1 MERVN
6 SRVSQAYGYAVC
18 FITVIVMLIAIKAVV
33 DSAFDLSD
41 PLRAEGGGY
50 GRLGRPLTSF
60 DLYKAEA
67 RRQTGGRTQ
76 SGPVPMVAEGPPDT
90 PRNVLTDTTSS
101 DADLRRMY
109 DAERD
114 AAIGNAKFHAMR
126 SLVGNLL
133 LIVLAGTLFAVH
145 WRWLRKRDALPLT

>member
-6 SRVSQAYGYAVC
+6 SRISQAYGYAVC
-18 FITVIVMLIAIKAVV
+18 FITVVVMLIAMKSVV
-33 DSAFDLSD
+33 DASFDLSD

-60 DLYKAEA
+60 DLYKVEA
-67 RRQTGGRTQ
+67 RRQTGTRYQ
-76 SGPVPMVAEGPPDT
+76 SGSTVMVPEGEPNA

-101 DADLRRMY
+101 EADLRKLY

-114 AAIGNAKFHAMR
+114 AAIGNARFHAMR

-133 LIVLAGTLFAVH
+133 LIALAGTLFAVH
-145 WRWLRKRDALPLT
+145 WRWLRRRDTLPVG

>member
-6 SRVSQAYGYAVC
+6 SRISQAYGYAVC
-18 FITVIVMLIAIKAVV
+18 FITVVVMLIAIKSVV
-33 DSAFDLSD
+33 DAAFDLSD

-60 DLYKAEA
+60 DLYKVEA
-67 RRQTGGRTQ
+67 RRQTGTRYP
-76 SGPVPMVAEGPPDT
+76 SGSTVTIAEGESNT
-90 PRNVLTDTTSS
+90 PRNVVMDTTSS
-101 DADLRRMY
+101 EADLRKLY

-114 AAIGNAKFHAMR
+114 AAIGNARFHAMR

-133 LIVLAGTLFAVH
+133 LIALAGTLFAVH
-145 WRWLRKRDALPLT
+145 WRWLRRRDALPLA

>member
-6 SRVSQAYGYAVC
+6 SRVSQAYGYAIC
-18 FITVIVMLIAIKAVV
+18 FITVVVMLIATKSVV
-33 DSAFDLSD
+33 DAAFDLSD
-41 PLRAEGGGY
+41 PIRANDGGY
-50 GRLGRPLTSF
+50 GRLGRPLTNF

-67 RRQTGGRTQ
+67 RRGTGFRSQ
-76 SGPVPMVAEGPPDT
+76 SGPVAMAPDGGPLT
-90 PRNVLTDTTSS
+90 PRNVVADTSE
-101 DADLRRMY
+101 ADLRKMY

-114 AAIGNAKFHAMR
+114 AAIGNARFHAMR

-145 WRWLRKRDALPLT
+145 WRWLRRRDASPVG

>member
-18 FITVIVMLIAIKAVV
+18 FITVVVMLIATKSLV
-33 DSAFDLSD
+33 DAAFDLSD
-41 PLRAEGGGY
+41 PIRADGGGY

-67 RRQTGGRTQ
+67 RRQTGTRSQNSSTVMATEA
-76 SGPVPMVAEGPPDT
+76 GPIP
-90 PRNVLTDTTSS
+90 PRNGLTDTTSS
-101 DADLRRMY
+101 DAELRKMY

-114 AAIGNAKFHAMR
+114 AAIGNARFHAMR

-145 WRWLRKRDALPLT
+145 WRWLRRRDALPVG